1 MKTVYHVG
9 DDLFIA
15 LAFVTFILG
24 GLFGLLGINNL
35 IWGITPQNLI
45 FLSMMCLLF
54 SIALS
59 LYDVA
64 HGEKS

>member
-1 MKTVYHVG
+1 VG

-15 LAFVTFILG
+15 LAFMAFILG
-24 GLFGLLGINNL
+24 GVFKLFGFNNL
-35 IWGITPQNLI
+35 IWGVTPQSLI

-64 HGEKS
+64 HGGK

>member
-1 MKTVYHVG
+1 VG

-24 GLFGLLGINNL
+24 GVFKLMGFSNLL
-35 IWGITPQNLI
+35 WGITPANLI

-64 HGEKS
+64 HGERK